1 MVVSRINDEIN
12 YVELS
17 KINEEDLKKQL
28 NLYELNIFGQD
39 VIISIGSIQNTFVK
53 KNVSYFPIY
62 LITKSKKALQI
73 GVFEIKATHYLEYFD
88 DKGNLLIEQMDEP
101 LIYSFVTPDY
111 IEEHKF
117 VLEEKEE
124 KKIESKKEEEDLI
137 QFKKEHLIPEKRKDV
152 FDIIPSISNK
162 VVTLKEES
170 KKTAKKIRR
179 KYQENS
185 THTWVQKYMKNPHYF
200 VLDVDMNKDCLFSI
214 LKEVFQS
221 IGQQTTIQKLRNKL
235 GEKVSDSLYQEY
247 RDIFTKYERIV
258 KVEKERIET
267 IKLQYDKI
275 QKQLK
280 EGVLNREQRIQLIEK
295 GKELF
300 QENEMLKQKK
310 KILKEIVDEYIF
322 MKDIHSVSDLRKK
335 VKSCDFWKEEW
346 CLPMLEYL
354 LNIKFIVLNYNYYKE
369 NDMHNVLEC
378 KRAIEEI
385 ENNVDGFQPEFYI
398 LLEKI
403 GSHYKIL
410 GYRKKSIFTFQELP
424 YDLKE
429 MIQYKCMEQKDNT
442 FQYILDFQRV
452 SKKDIKT
459 IERKKEVDL
468 NQPIYD
474 KEIVFSFY
482 EHSGDTALPGKGP
495 NEKIPEELI
504 IEFTPLTKEKQWRKK
519 ISNFWNQTFILDGKN
534 WASVVHYVEGNKFK
548 NENRDFYD
556 SFSLDSGS
564 DLSKDSKKAWYAAN
578 SKSGLYKGERL
589 REESILPDSDFTEG
603 KEQKLLF
610 QAQLAKFTQNE
621 ELKNILLKTKNAS
634 LVHQEKKKEP
644 EVYTSLMLVREKIN
658 NM

>member
-1 MVVSRINDEIN
+1 MVVSKINDEIN

-17 KINEEDLKKQL
+17 KINDEDLKKQL
-28 NLYELNIFGQD
+28 NLYELNILDQD
-39 VIISIGSIQNTFVK
+39 VIISIGSIQNTFIK

-62 LITKSKKALQI
+62 LITRNKKALQI
-73 GVFEIKATHYLEYFD
+73 GVFEIKSTNSLEYFD
-88 DKGNLLIEQMDEP
+88 DKGNLLIEKMDEP
-101 LIYSFVTPDY
+101 LIYSFVTSDY
-111 IEEHKF
+111 IEENKF
-117 VLEEKEE
+117 VLEQKEETKIEEKE
-124 KKIESKKEEEDLI
+124 KDII
-137 QFKKEHLIPEKRKDV
+137 QFKKEHLIPEKRKDI

-162 VVTLKEES
+162 VVSLKEES
-170 KKTAKKIRR
+170 KKSAKKIRR
-179 KYQENS
+179 KYQENT
-185 THTWVQKYMKNPHYF
+185 THNWIQKYMKNPHYF

-221 IGQQTTIQKLRNKL
+221 IGQQTTIQKIRNKL
-235 GEKVSDSLYQEY
+235 GEKVTDVLYQEY

-258 KVEKERIET
+258 KIEKEKIET

-310 KILKEIVDEYIF
+310 KVLKEIVDEYIF

-335 VKSCDFWKEEW
+335 VKTCEFWKEDW

-369 NDMHNVLEC
+369 NDMRNVLEC
-378 KRAIEEI
+378 KKAIEEI
-385 ENNVDGFQPEFYI
+385 ENNVDGFNPEFYI

-403 GSHYKIL
+403 GRHYKIL
-410 GYRKKSIFTFQELP
+410 GYKTKSIFTFQELP

-452 SKKDIKT
+452 PKKEITTIESTKDI
-459 IERKKEVDL
+459 
-468 NQPIYD
+468 IYD

-482 EHSGDTALPGKGP
+482 EHSGDSALPGKGP

-519 ISNFWNQTFILDGKN
+519 LSNYWNQTFLLDGKN

-564 DLSKDSKKAWYAAN
+564 DLSKDPKKAWYAAN
-578 SKSGLYKGERL
+578 SKTGLYKGERL
-589 REESILPDSDFTEG
+589 REESILQDSDFTEG
-603 KEQKLLF
+603 KKQKLLY
-610 QAQLAKFTQNE
+610 QAQMAKFTQNE
-621 ELKNILLKTKNAS
+621 ELKNILLNTKNAT

-644 EVYTSLMLVREKIN
+644 DIYTSLMLVREKIN